1 MRESTYFLFVKV
13 IYKEL
18 LGRKRV
24 AEIKGRDVC
33 FNLKKKKY
41 CQLKKRLTG
50 VDYTKLNN
58 SLRPNHLND
67 SVQKFKCSSAKL
79 LCYFL
84 PGSFPVSS

>member
-33 FNLKKKKY
+33 FNLKKKKV
-41 CQLKKRLTG
+41 LSVKKTFDWSRL
-50 VDYTKLNN
+50 YN
-58 SLRPNHLND
+58 
-67 SVQKFKCSSAKL
+67 A
-79 LCYFL
+79 
-84 PGSFPVSS
+84 